1 MYLELSSHVK
11 SYDIKLLRDKVK
23 YISNESYF
31 FSDTIKNNITCGKK
45 DISNKTL
52 EKICKLTCIH
62 EYIESLPS
70 GYETMITDNG
80 MELST
85 GQKQRIALARALI
98 EKPDFIILDEAIG
111 NVDLETQ
118 VLIYNN
124 LLKNENISVILISH
138 NIIDDLSFDD
148 TIYINKGRVKQY
160 SMVQ

>member
-1 MYLELSSHVK
+1 MWNYRSIYEYHKYIKPDIVSWIVK

-52 EKICKLTCIH
+52 E
-62 EYIESLPS
+62 
-70 GYETMITDNG
+70 
-80 MELST
+80 
-85 GQKQRIALARALI
+85 
-98 EKPDFIILDEAIG
+98 
-111 NVDLETQ
+111 TQ

-124 LLKNENISVILISH
+124 LLKNENISVILIS
-138 NIIDDLSFDD
+138 NNVIDDLSFDD

-160 SMVQ
+160 SMVQWYNEQK